1 MIKAFGHTAKR
12 AGIEILV
19 RPNATG
25 RRTAVRFVPGGSDC
39 DGQPSSTLA
48 LPLFSLG
55 DHLLRGNDTKLRHH
69 GQAVH

>member
-25 RRTAVRFVPGGSDC
+25 KVEGKVPTSVRRPR
-39 DGQPSSTLA
+39 
-48 LPLFSLG
+48 
-55 DHLLRGNDTKLRHH
+55 
-69 GQAVH
+69 